1 MRRIRTSA
9 VVAGVYL
16 GVLGAGYVCLEAKI
30 RYNHSPSMPKGI
42 WLERST
48 EGHIFAAG
56 DIVAVCPP
64 LTAWQRIY
72 LESGPCQ
79 TGLEPILKPIVA
91 VAGDTVIVST
101 AGVSING
108 TPAPDSTPLTHDRW
122 GHALAA
128 WPAGTYTVAPGQAW
142 LLAPMPDSLDSR
154 YLGPVEIGYV
164 QALATPMVVWK

>member
-1 MRRIRTSA
+1 MRRAGILALGYAGILSA
-9 VVAGVYL
+9 GGLGAVAGV
-16 GVLGAGYVCLEAKI
+16 
-30 RYNHSPSMPKGI
+30 RYNHSPSMPRGL
-42 WLERST
+42 WLERSA
-48 EGHIFAAG
+48 EGHSFAAG

-72 LESGPCQ
+72 LQRGPCQ

-91 VAGDTVIVST
+91 VSGDTVIVST

-108 TPAPDSTPLTHDRW
+108 TPAPDSAPLQHDRW